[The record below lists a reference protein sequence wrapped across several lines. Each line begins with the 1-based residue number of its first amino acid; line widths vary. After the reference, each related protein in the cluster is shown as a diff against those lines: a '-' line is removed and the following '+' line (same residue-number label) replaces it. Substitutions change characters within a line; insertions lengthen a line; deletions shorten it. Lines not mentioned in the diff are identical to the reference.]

1 MTGAEDLFSDPQ
13 PVTETWS
20 ALSLS
25 GGVAGISPQ
34 KGSDE
39 TLART
44 QGKAFPFRT
53 RIEFAHA
60 CSRRLGGG
68 APNMLARRV
77 ERTVEEEGEIFGCEA
92 QFLILF
98 ADRSPGED
106 LERHGE

>member
-13 PVTETWS
+13 PVTETLS

-44 QGKAFPFRT
+44 QGKASPSG
-53 RIEFAHA
+53 HA
-60 CSRRLGGG
+60 SNSL
-68 APNMLARRV
+68 
-77 ERTVEEEGEIFGCEA
+77 T
-92 QFLILF
+92 LIH
-98 ADRSPGED
+98 DV
-106 LERHGE
+106 